1 LSGSSP
7 SQAIAAQLVSVWV
20 LVPSATR
27 AHDVIDR
34 ISAVRRDAFAE
45 FDHSAELVVY
55 RRSVGEQSASWQRCH
70 GTDLDRRSD
79 RMPTDYDAPRVKE
92 TDDVAEESLDELAT
106 RRRTDADAAVLDVD
120 DGDPANSFEL
130 PDADLS
136 GEELTVRVV
145 PKQADEFTCS
155 SCFLVQ
161 HRNRLALQKGDQ
173 LLCADCV

>member
-1 LSGSSP
+1 
-7 SQAIAAQLVSVWV
+7 
-20 LVPSATR
+20 
-27 AHDVIDR
+27 
-34 ISAVRRDAFAE
+34 
-45 FDHSAELVVY
+45 
-55 RRSVGEQSASWQRCH
+55 
-70 GTDLDRRSD
+70 
-79 RMPTDYDAPRVKE
+79 MPTDYDAPRVKE

-120 DGDPANSFEL
+120 DGDPADSFEL
-130 PDADLS
+130 PNADLS

>member
-1 LSGSSP
+1 
-7 SQAIAAQLVSVWV
+7 
-20 LVPSATR
+20 
-27 AHDVIDR
+27 
-34 ISAVRRDAFAE
+34 
-45 FDHSAELVVY
+45 
-55 RRSVGEQSASWQRCH
+55 
-70 GTDLDRRSD
+70 
-79 RMPTDYDAPRVKE
+79 MPTDYDAPRVKE

-120 DGDPANSFEL
+120 DGDAADSFEL